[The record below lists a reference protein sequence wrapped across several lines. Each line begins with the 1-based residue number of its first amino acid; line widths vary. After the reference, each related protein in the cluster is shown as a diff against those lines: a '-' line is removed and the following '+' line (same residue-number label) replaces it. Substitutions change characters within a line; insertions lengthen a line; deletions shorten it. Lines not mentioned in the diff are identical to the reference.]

1 MLKVKYIPVILVTG
15 MLIGLLLLGARYLFA
30 SINIVDSVPLMPGAK
45 GRISF
50 FPKSEVET
58 LELAPAKIDVYA
70 TDIFMFSNDKFSQPG
85 NADYTVPVE
94 RYTSRTDI
102 ATFALEEIM
111 RGPTTEETERGL
123 RPTFGDEYFMSLSG
137 KSNCGIKNFTLS
149 LDTENYF
156 ARVNFCKD
164 ISFTQDWSM
173 MLLVDE
179 IRKTLIQFEKI
190 HKVQILNKEGNC
202 INGAKVTTP
211 EDCVY

>member
-30 SINIVDSVPLMPGAK
+30 SINIVDSVPLMPGST

-50 FPKSEVET
+50 FPKSEAET
-58 LELAPAKIDVYA
+58 LSLTPAKIDIYS
-70 TDIFMFSNDKFSQPG
+70 TDVFLFNNDKFSQAG
-85 NADYTVPVE
+85 ISDYTTPVE
-94 RYTSRTDI
+94 RHTPRTDV

-111 RGPTTEETERGL
+111 KGPTTVEVEQGL
-123 RPTFGDEYFMSLSG
+123 RPTFGEEYFVTLSG
-137 KSNCGIKNFTLS
+137 NSQCGIKTFTLNI
-149 LDTENYF
+149 DPDNYF
-156 ARVNFCKD
+156 AKVKFCKD
-164 ISFTQDWSM
+164 VNFTQDLSM
-173 MLLVDE
+173 SLLTDQ

-190 HKVQILNKEGNC
+190 HKVQILNKAGNC